1 MPTSFPHTPPHYCEL
16 QPRLQT
22 APALTLPNSPLITTT
37 FQGTLQPASLFG
49 SKVCFELPWP
59 SSLTPYGYVTGS
71 VPYCSKNIPSC
82 TWILK
87 PHFGLNEQIDETNVT
102 VIINRAKYN
111 FKVVIHPVSGG
122 CYFELCSF
130 CLLVFSDV
138 LVIKEVLLLSLKK
151 KKGNFILKKK
161 NVKGF
166 GVFKSRGNLL
176 SLW

>member
-151 KKGNFILKKK
+151 KKRKLHFEKKK
-161 NVKGF
+161 CERVWGF
-166 GVFKSRGNLL
+166 
-176 SLW
+176 